1 MSIDRDDHGCACDV
15 KGRLEKQ
22 REEEKVHQFL
32 MGLDDTVRSNL
43 LAIDQ
48 LPKLNSVRH
57 SSARRKSESSL
68 SRKKGTGRGSWVL

>member
-1 MSIDRDDHGCACDV
+1 GCACDV

-48 LPKLNSVRH
+48 LPKLNRVYATLVQEERVRAV
-57 SSARRKSESSL
+57 S
-68 SRKKGTGRGSWVL
+68 